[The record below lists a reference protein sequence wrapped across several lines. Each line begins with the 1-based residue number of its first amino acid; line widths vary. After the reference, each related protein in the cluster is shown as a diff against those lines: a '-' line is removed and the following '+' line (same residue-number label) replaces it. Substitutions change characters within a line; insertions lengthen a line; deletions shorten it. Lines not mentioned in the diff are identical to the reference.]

1 MLRILDQNGGNYY
14 LDEKGIKMPPSN
26 NFTARVLVA
35 TGNIAPYTPEFMQKK
50 RNTLKDLV
58 TITKA
63 ILKDDFLAD
72 NIQQVHVNNAGE
84 FILVPLIGDQKIILG
99 NARRLEN
106 KFDRLK
112 TFYKK
117 AMPYVGWQQY
127 RSINLKFNGQVVCK
141 R

>member
-1 MLRILDQNGGNYY
+1 
-14 LDEKGIKMPPSN
+14 
-26 NFTARVLVA
+26 
-35 TGNIAPYTPEFMQKK
+35 
-50 RNTLKDLV
+50 
-58 TITKA
+58 
-63 ILKDDFLAD
+63 
-72 NIQQVHVNNAGE
+72 
-84 FILVPLIGDQKIILG
+84 VPLIGDQKIILG

>member
-1 MLRILDQNGGNYY
+1 
-14 LDEKGIKMPPSN
+14 
-26 NFTARVLVA
+26 
-35 TGNIAPYTPEFMQKK
+35 
-50 RNTLKDLV
+50 
-58 TITKA
+58 
-63 ILKDDFLAD
+63 
-72 NIQQVHVNNAGE
+72 VHVNNAGE